1 MTSSTARRLDDPEL
15 ERRLAADFA
24 VEDGWTYLQSAG
36 TGLPVPGAASA
47 AGTYYREVARRG
59 CDAWPSW
66 RAVETSARGRLGRLL
81 SVAPEEIGF
90 FRSTSEII
98 NLVAASARWHAGEEV
113 LGFAD
118 DYPCNVLP
126 WQRHAAPGARFV
138 QLDVA
143 DPAQR
148 EDRLLEAITER
159 TRIVSVS
166 HVHPWTGVRLDLQRI
181 GRACREVDA
190 LLVVDG
196 IQALGAVPVDL
207 TDVDVYGAGVFKWL
221 LSGFGTAVGV
231 VGERARARLDPVF
244 RSYRNPPPSDR
255 LDYTAANLPG
265 LYVVDASLAYLEELG
280 WDVVHGRVERL
291 TAAAFD
297 ELAAVGVRP
306 LTPFECRAGVVSLEV
321 PDSAAIAA
329 ALQDRRIS
337 VSDKEGRT
345 LVSPHFYNTRD
356 EIRRFATSFA
366 DVLEDLGR

>member
-1 MTSSTARRLDDPEL
+1 MTPSTVRRLDDPEL

-36 TGLPVPGAASA
+36 TGLPVPGAAVA

-66 RAVETSARGRLGRLL
+66 RGVETSVRDRLGRLL
-81 SVAPEEIGF
+81 GVAREEIGF
-90 FRSTSEII
+90 FRSTSEIV
-98 NLVAASARWHAGEEV
+98 NLVAASVPWRGGEEI

-118 DYPCNVLP
+118 EYPCNVLP
-126 WQRHAAPGARFV
+126 WQRQAAAGARLV

-143 DPAQR
+143 DPAER
-148 EDRLLEAITER
+148 EDRLVEAITER
-159 TRIVSVS
+159 TSIVSIS

-231 VGERARARLDPVF
+231 VGERARSRLNPVF

-265 LYVVDASLAYLEELG
+265 LYVLDASLAYLEELG
-280 WDVVHGRVERL
+280 WDVVHGRVELL
-291 TAAAFD
+291 TAAAFED
-297 ELAAVGVRP
+297 LADLGISP
-306 LTPFECRAGVVSLEV
+306 LTPLDRRAGIVSLEV
-321 PDSAAIAA
+321 PNSAAVAA
-329 ALQDRRIS
+329 AMQARQIS

-345 LVSPHFYNTRD
+345 LISPHCYNTRD
-356 EIRRFATSFA
+356 EIRRFAVQFA
-366 DVLEDLGR
+366 EVLDELGR